1 MDQSHPSFRR
11 RRYCVIDDR
20 NIERT
25 AMVDHHSIEIISPV
39 HSLSSSSLS
48 QTQYATILNDN
59 SYRRTL
65 QTQLDSDYMHNIHH
79 IVMLSRRSSSSK
91 VMRPNAITITLPIQI
106 TCLSI
111 FLLILL
117 NQQQSDGFSL
127 LTHSRLH
134 THSLY
139 DGGGSVLA
147 RSTAIFTNQMRT
159 ISSATTTASVLYMSP
174 PDDTTSAN
182 HQQQQQQQSSS
193 TSDDETEWN
202 AVLAAFQMYSAAYGD
217 LKVPQRFVVPNMAPW
232 PKNAWGLKL
241 GKVVSAIRLTGR
253 YISSSTNPQQSQER
267 KQVLDKM
274 GFVWS
279 VRRSSSE
286 DEGLDLDTG
295 DTASSGT
302 GNDDS
307 GGKMGSNTVTRKG
320 SSSGIRL
327 EQITTALDLYKSIVG
342 NTLDTIADNYVVP
355 DTDVW
360 PESVRGLPLG
370 RQLEMIKRSQ
380 NSAIRNKFAALGIPM
395 DPLVSEGDT
404 GETKQTD
411 ETTPS
416 QTKIQR
422 QHPTDIAKALEKAWD
437 GYPDG
442 PSANDIRFQNVYTA
456 LVTYLKLYDDLLVP
470 QPFVV
475 PKDPMWPA
483 DIWGLRLGAR
493 VNAIR
498 SQGTFVNNNPARRQ
512 LLNDIGFVWNPPK
525 EGRRGRKTRDEMDTD
540 NEEST
545 NDDMSMLFDGTF
557 DFGKDFE
564 DGSFDDGGSGD
575 GKIAPSLNWNLDGAR
590 MPEAST
596 MTSPVDPK
604 DNDEYKPPRSWAESL
619 AEATERALEVGIID
633 GLTPTKRV
641 IKGKREKNIPWFN
654 DDFGGDFVFEDVVE
668 ALAIYKSIYGDFT
681 GLTDSEFVV
690 PAAKEITGFLD
701 MDNIETFDID
711 ASARAAAAIAS
722 YKEQGQFDRSA
733 DLVAAEINRL
743 QQQEDQ
749 SLENKSKNAMM
760 AAEAHADKWP
770 EHLAGM
776 GIGGL
781 VTRIRDGSLE
791 VKHLPERKAQLDA
804 IGFDWGDPKHFI
816 DIPFEKAVCA
826 MYAYYLIRG
835 DLFVAEDFIMPDED
849 PWPQALAGY
858 EIGKA
863 VRRLRELQNFL
874 EAYHTEKV
882 GLLRMIDF
890 VWFADTMALPLDSN
904 EKEMDPEMLLLSA
917 MGHPDFAKMID
928 IPMGLPDKI
937 VADGPFYETDDD
949 PKLWWRKWHN
959 WEYVKDYWY
968 QQGRRD
974 NGYVLRAMGY
984 PRMADEHEAKYGPG
998 LFTQID
1004 KVMAELDNGAL
1015 SGMGP
1020 EEKKDMLEKL
1030 NYFRQEMIGCT
1041 DIHPRDRDTLLSEL
1055 DTQML
1060 IIMKSASMDI
1070 SIADEFDKAVYEQ
1083 EPSNGVERKRTTLN
1097 RLLATDDDD
1106 HTAEDMDSDDV
1117 IGDSEDDNFDDDED
1131 DGLIE
1136 EEEFDVEDEL
1146 GLGGEQW

>member
-1 MDQSHPSFRR
+1 
-11 RRYCVIDDR
+11 
-20 NIERT
+20 
-25 AMVDHHSIEIISPV
+25 
-39 HSLSSSSLS
+39 
-48 QTQYATILNDN
+48 
-59 SYRRTL
+59 
-65 QTQLDSDYMHNIHH
+65 
-79 IVMLSRRSSSSK
+79 
-91 VMRPNAITITLPIQI
+91 
-106 TCLSI
+106 
-111 FLLILL
+111 
-117 NQQQSDGFSL
+117 
-127 LTHSRLH
+127 
-134 THSLY
+134 
-139 DGGGSVLA
+139 
-147 RSTAIFTNQMRT
+147 
-159 ISSATTTASVLYMSP
+159 
-174 PDDTTSAN
+174 
-182 HQQQQQQQSSS
+182 
-193 TSDDETEWN
+193 
-202 AVLAAFQMYSAAYGD
+202 
-217 LKVPQRFVVPNMAPW
+217 MAPW
-232 PKNAWGLKL
+232 PKPAWGLKL

-253 YISSSTNPQQSQER
+253 YISSSSSSSNPGQSQAR
-267 KQVLDKM
+267 KQILDQL

-279 VRRSSSE
+279 VRRSSGE
-286 DEGLDLDTG
+286 DEPLDLEEEDAANAVSKT
-295 DTASSGT
+295 SSGGGT
-302 GNDDS
+302 S
-307 GGKMGSNTVTRKG
+307 GKKAT
-320 SSSGIRL
+320 SSGIRM
-327 EQITTALDLYKSIVG
+327 EQIITALELYKSIVG
-342 NTLDTIADNYVVP
+342 QTVDTIADNYVVP
-355 DTDVW
+355 DTDTW

-370 RQLEMIKRSQ
+370 RQLELIKRSQ
-380 NSAIRNKFAALGIPM
+380 NTVIRNKFAALGVRM
-395 DPLVSEGDT
+395 EPLISDSSNTASRENSKAT
-404 GETKQTD
+404 SD
-411 ETTPS
+411 ETASKRTP
-416 QTKIQR
+416 
-422 QHPTDIAKALEKAWD
+422 PTDIAKALEKAWD

-456 LVTYLKLYDDLLVP
+456 LVTYMKLYDDLLIP

-475 PKDPMWPA
+475 PKDPMWPEE
-483 DIWGLRLGAR
+483 IWGLRLGAR

-525 EGRRGRKTRDEMDTD
+525 EGRRGRKARDDLDSTD
-540 NEEST
+540 DNNNYSKEENS
-545 NDDMSMLFDGTF
+545 NGGDMSTLFDGTF

-564 DGSFDDGGSGD
+564 DLSFEDGDDGKS
-575 GKIAPSLNWNLDGAR
+575 AASLNWNLDGAR
-590 MPEAST
+590 MPETST
-596 MTSPVDPK
+596 MVSPVEPK
-604 DNDEYKPPRSWAESL
+604 DMEEYKPPRSWAESL

-641 IKGKREKNIPWFN
+641 IKGRREKDIPWFN

-668 ALAIYKSIYGDFT
+668 ALTIYKSIYGDFA

-701 MDNIETFDID
+701 MDQIETFDID

-722 YKEQGQFDRSA
+722 YKEQGRLDRSA

-749 SLENKSKNAMM
+749 SLENKSKSAMM
-760 AAEAHADKWP
+760 AAEVYADKWP

-776 GIGGL
+776 GIGGI
-781 VTRIRDGSLE
+781 VTRIKDGSLE

-826 MYAYYLIRG
+826 MYAYYLVRG

-863 VRRLRELQNFL
+863 VKRLRELQNFL
-874 EAYHTEKV
+874 EAYHVEKV

-890 VWFADTMALPLDSN
+890 VWFSDTMALPLDSN
-904 EKEMDPEMLLLSA
+904 EKEMDSEMLLLCG

-974 NGYVLRAMGY
+974 NGYVLRGMGY

-1004 KVMAELDNGAL
+1004 KTMADLDNGAL

-1030 NYFRQEMIGCT
+1030 NYFRQEMLGCT
-1041 DIHPRDRDTLLSEL
+1041 DLHAQNRDKLLSEL
-1055 DTQML
+1055 DAQML

-1070 SIADEFDKAVYEQ
+1070 SIADDFDKAIYAQ
-1083 EPSNGVERKRTTLN
+1083 EPSNGVERKRTLLN
-1097 RLLATDDDD
+1097 RMLATDDDD
-1106 HTAEDMDSDDV
+1106 QTEENAET
-1117 IGDSEDDNFDDDED
+1117 EDDDGDGEDDDFNDDDDE

-1146 GLGGEQW
+1146 GLGGQQW

>member
-1 MDQSHPSFRR
+1 M
-11 RRYCVIDDR
+11 
-20 NIERT
+20 
-25 AMVDHHSIEIISPV
+25 
-39 HSLSSSSLS
+39 
-48 QTQYATILNDN
+48 
-59 SYRRTL
+59 
-65 QTQLDSDYMHNIHH
+65 LDSCGSD
-79 IVMLSRRSSSSK
+79 VTVTPWRRS
-91 VMRPNAITITLPIQI
+91 
-106 TCLSI
+106 
-111 FLLILL
+111 
-117 NQQQSDGFSL
+117 
-127 LTHSRLH
+127 
-134 THSLY
+134 
-139 DGGGSVLA
+139 
-147 RSTAIFTNQMRT
+147 RSGIH
-159 ISSATTTASVLYMSP
+159 IGTASSFYMMIPSAA
-174 PDDTTSAN
+174 DDTTSAN
-182 HQQQQQQQSSS
+182 QQQQQEPSSS
-193 TSDDETEWN
+193 SSKSAASSSSNDDAEWN
-202 AVLAAFQMYSAAYGD
+202 AVLAAFQMYQAAYGD

-253 YISSSTNPQQSQER
+253 YISSTSSTSSSTNQNQQR
-267 KQVLDKM
+267 KQILDQM

-279 VRRSSSE
+279 VRRSSDE
-286 DEGLDLDTG
+286 DEMLDLDHAADAGSTMTNG
-295 DTASSGT
+295 GGSSSG
-302 GNDDS
+302 
-307 GGKMGSNTVTRKG
+307 MGSNAATRTS

-327 EQITTALDLYKSIVG
+327 EQIVTALELYKTVVVG
-342 NTLDTIADNYVVP
+342 QTVDTIADNYVVP
-355 DTDVW
+355 DTDAW

-380 NSAIRNKFAALGIPM
+380 NMAIRNKFAALGVPM
-395 DPLVSEGDT
+395 EPLISDYSNTVNT
-404 GETKQTD
+404 GSLKSTD
-411 ETTPS
+411 DISKTSSTP
-416 QTKIQR
+416 TQR
-422 QHPTDIAKALEKAWD
+422 QPPTDIAQALEKAWD

-456 LVTYLKLYDDLLVP
+456 LVTYLKLYDDLLIP

-475 PKDPMWPA
+475 PKDPMWPEE
-483 DIWGLRLGAR
+483 IWGLRLGAR

-525 EGRRGRKTRDEMDTD
+525 ERRRGRKARDEFEAEND
-540 NEEST
+540 EGST
-545 NDDMSMLFDGTF
+545 NGDTSMLFDGTF
-557 DFGKDFE
+557 DFGKDFDDPSFE
-564 DGSFDDGGSGD
+564 DGDDGKS
-575 GKIAPSLNWNLDGAR
+575 APSLNWNLDGAR
-590 MPEAST
+590 MPDTST
-596 MTSPVDPK
+596 MTSPIDPN
-604 DNDEYKPPRSWAESL
+604 DSDEYKPPRSWAESL
-619 AEATERALEVGIID
+619 AEATERALEVGIIE
-633 GLTPTKRV
+633 GMTPTKRV

-654 DDFGGDFVFEDVVE
+654 DDFGGNFVFEDVVE
-668 ALAIYKSIYGDFT
+668 ALTIYKSIYGDFS
-681 GLTDSEFVV
+681 GLTDSDFVV

-701 MDNIETFDID
+701 MDNIETFDVD
-711 ASARAAAAIAS
+711 ASARAAAAIAT
-722 YKEQGQFDRSA
+722 YREQGQLDRSA

-749 SLENKSKNAMM
+749 SLESKSKSAMM
-760 AAEAHADKWP
+760 AAEAFADQWP

-781 VTRIRDGSLE
+781 VTRMRDGSLE

-804 IGFDWGDPKHFI
+804 IGFDWGDPKYFI

-826 MYAYYLIRG
+826 MYAYYLVRG
-835 DLFVAEDFIMPDED
+835 DLFVSEDFIMPDED

-863 VRRLRELQNFL
+863 VKRIRELQNFL
-874 EAYHTEKV
+874 EAYHAEKV

-890 VWFADTMALPLDSN
+890 VWFAETMALPLDSN
-904 EKEMDPEMLLLSA
+904 EKEMDSEMLLLCA

-937 VADGPFYETDDD
+937 VADGPFLETDDD

-1004 KVMAELDNGAL
+1004 KVMADLDNGAL
-1015 SGMGP
+1015 SGMVP

-1030 NYFRQEMIGCT
+1030 NYFRQEMLGCT
-1041 DIHPRDRDTLLSEL
+1041 DIHPLDRDKLLSEL

-1070 SIADEFDKAVYEQ
+1070 SIADDLDRAVYEQ

-1097 RLLATDDDD
+1097 RLLATDDDEQMEQ
-1106 HTAEDMDSDDV
+1106 EDM
-1117 IGDSEDDNFDDDED
+1117 ENEDDED
-1131 DGLIE
+1131 DTEGDEFDEDEEGLIE